1 MQYEKITQILVEF
14 LQKEFKKANYT
25 NAIVGLSG
33 GLDSA
38 IVATLCKKAFSN
50 NLRVVLMPS
59 EFSNQ
64 TNIKDAINLC
74 DKLQIQYD
82 IVKIDSFTK
91 AYNDTLNDIS
101 SNNADDS
108 YKLRM
113 GNFCARVRMM
123 ILYDLSVKYKAL
135 VVGTSNK
142 SELMLGY
149 GTMFGD
155 LACAINPISLFY
167 KSDLFEYAKHLD
179 VPKEII
185 TKKPSADL
193 WQGQSDESELGF
205 SYSECDKALRYLLK
219 ESSKCS
225 VSDDILSK
233 VKARVDANKF
243 KSDGVKVL
251 EKSALY
257 GLI

>member
-14 LQKEFKKANYT
+14 LQEEFKKANYT

-38 IVATLCKKAFSN
+38 IVATLCKKSFGDNVRA
-50 NLRVVLMPS
+50 VLMHS
-59 EFSNQ
+59 EFSNKE
-64 TNIKDAINLC
+64 NIKDAINLC
-74 DKLQIQYD
+74 DKLQMTYEI
-82 IVKIDSFTK
+82 IKIDNFTD
-91 AYNDTLNDIS
+91 AYNNTLANK
-101 SNNADDS
+101 ADDN

-167 KSDLFEYAKHLD
+167 KSDLFEYAKYLD
-179 VPKEII
+179 IPKEII
-185 TKKPSADL
+185 NKAPSADL
-193 WQGQSDESELGF
+193 WQGQSDEGELGF
-205 SYSECDKALRYLLK
+205 SYKQCDDALKFLLK
-219 ESSKCS
+219 ESDKCS
-225 VSDDILSK
+225 QSDDILNK
-233 VKARVDANKF
+233 VKTRVEANKF
-243 KSDGVKVL
+243 KSNGVIVL
-251 EKSALY
+251 DKNRLD